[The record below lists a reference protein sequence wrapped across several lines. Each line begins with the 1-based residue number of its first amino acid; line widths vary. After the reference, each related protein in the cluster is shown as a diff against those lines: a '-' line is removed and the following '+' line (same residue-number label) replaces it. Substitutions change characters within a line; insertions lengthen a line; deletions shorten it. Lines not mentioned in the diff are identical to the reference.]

1 MNATHGRASRGV
13 FLWGG
18 PSLGEP
24 ALAPGGQ
31 TSTALREG
39 LPQSAGVRVRRN
51 ACCDT
56 TGTDEAAFLI
66 ADDRIA
72 EDDRTGFLEPERNL
86 VSALG

>member
-1 MNATHGRASRGV
+1 MVAQVAASSYGEGPRWGSPHWHQAAKPVRPSERAY
-13 FLWGG
+13 
-18 PSLGEP
+18 PS
-24 ALAPGGQ
+24 
-31 TSTALREG
+31 
-39 LPQSAGVRVRRN
+39 PQAFASDETRR
-51 ACCDT
+51 CDT